1 MPMGILSVKDRI
13 PISRRALFGLPL
25 ILSAQTRTA
34 DDLFDGSQVHD
45 LRLEL
50 DPANWQ
56 TLRDTYLEN
65 NWYRAS
71 LNWSG
76 INAQC
81 SIRSR
86 GNGSR
91 NATKPGLKVSFTR
104 FADSGPFLGL
114 DTVILTNLTQD
125 PTMLKNYLAQ
135 QLFVRAGLP
144 APRFSFARLTV
155 NGEFWGVYG
164 VGEEIDDRFLT
175 SRFGEKSGYLYEY
188 SWQNL
193 NGFEDRGDEALSYSP
208 LPFNPK
214 TNTKSPDPQPLA
226 DLIIGA
232 NRSSDAAF
240 LPHLQNYLNPEQ
252 YLTLLAVEAY
262 YDDRDGQVGDWGMNG
277 FYLYRFARTSNFWV
291 LPWDKDWS
299 FFEAERP
306 PFYQTGTNIIA
317 RRLLAIPQYNLFY
330 RNELRRIAA
339 LAGGP
344 GGWLES
350 QMQSRITHLRPSYRT
365 DSKKPYPNGF
375 QDEQMQLLTNF
386 IRQRHPK
393 LIAQL

>member
-1 MPMGILSVKDRI
+1 MPISLISVKNSSG
-13 PISRRALFGLPL
+13 ISRRALFGLPL
-25 ILSAQTRTA
+25 LLKAQTRTA
-34 DDLFDGSQVHD
+34 DDLFDGNQVHD

-91 NATKPGLKVSFTR
+91 NGTKPGLKVSFTR

-114 DTVILTNLTQD
+114 DTVILTNLSQD

-155 NGEFWGVYG
+155 NGEYWGVYG
-164 VGEEIDDRFLT
+164 VGEDIDDRFLT
-175 SRFGEKSGYLYEY
+175 ARFGEKSGYLYEY
-188 SWQNL
+188 SWQDF
-193 NGFEDRGDEALSYSP
+193 NGFEDRGDEASSYSP
-208 LPFNPK
+208 LPFDPK
-214 TNTKSPDPQPLA
+214 NNTKSPDPQPLV
-226 DLIIGA
+226 DFITGA

-299 FFEAERP
+299 FFDAQRP
-306 PFYQTGTNIIA
+306 PFYHTESNIVA

-330 RNELRRIAA
+330 RNELRRIAN

-350 QMQSRITHLRPSYRT
+350 QMQSRITYLRSSYRT
-365 DSKKPYPNGF
+365 DTKKPYPNSV
-375 QDEQMQLLTNF
+375 QDNQLQLLTNF
-386 IRQRHPK
+386 IRQRRTN
-393 LIAQL
+393 LLAQL